1 MPERPRMWF
10 REGRPMLS
18 VLRWPR
24 RPAPLLVDDT
34 VFPRFRW
41 VVIAQ
46 VVAQQQVAPLVF
58 FTLGVMLPSMQADLN
73 FGAVE
78 AGWLGAVRSAGNLLV
93 FPASILLVRFS
104 PIKVFNTFSILLG
117 ATLMFGAF
125 SPSFWVLFFSLAI
138 YSVGMSWG
146 QIPMNMI
153 RQQWIP
159 PREMATVM
167 GGIMSANTVIQSA
180 GLVLIPVIVATFGS
194 WRVIF
199 SFNSVVLFTIAIVWF
214 LTARERIS
222 PSYAAAR
229 SADRGMASARVVLR
243 RREFYLLGTAAMG
256 GATTFMTF
264 MLFLPSY
271 YVEERGFSLQAA
283 GAVTAVIPLG
293 GLLVNLLA
301 GYVSD
306 RIGRRKP
313 LIWPS
318 GIVLPGLWFLLLTPL
333 PPAWLAV
340 VGVAVGAAAWLPFPI
355 LQTIPL
361 EIEGLSPADRAV
373 GQALQFTIMTIGQ
386 LVGPLIVGTMVGITG
401 SYYSGLLPLIFL
413 PTLFIWTSFFI
424 RETGSA
430 ARPVPV
436 TS

>member
-1 MPERPRMWF
+1 M
-10 REGRPMLS
+10 S
-18 VLRWPR
+18 VSSWPR
-24 RPAPLLVDDT
+24 RPQPLHVEDADY
-34 VFPRFRW
+34 PRFRW
-41 VVIAQ
+41 VIISQ

-58 FTLGVMLPSMQADLN
+58 FTLGVMLPSMQAELS

-78 AGWLGAVRSAGNLLV
+78 AGWLGAVRSAGNMLV
-93 FPASILLVRFS
+93 FPASILIVRFS
-104 PIKVFNTFSILLG
+104 PIKVFNALSILL
-117 ATLMFGAF
+117 ATTLLFGAF
-125 SPSFWVLFFSLAI
+125 SQNFWMLFAALGV

-167 GGIMSANTVIQSA
+167 GGIMSANTIVQSA
-180 GLVLIPVIVATFGS
+180 GLVLIPVIVAYFGS

-199 SFNSVVLFTIAIVWF
+199 SFNSMVLLTIAVVWF

-229 SADRGMASARVVLR
+229 SMDRGMASARVVLH
-243 RREFYLLGTAAMG
+243 RREFYLLGLAAMG

-264 MLFLPSY
+264 LLFLPSY
-271 YVEERGFSLQAA
+271 YVEERGFTLQAA
-283 GAVTAVIPLG
+283 GAITAVIPLG

-301 GYVSD
+301 GYISD

-318 GIVLPGLWFLLLTPL
+318 GIVLPGLWLLLLIPL
-333 PPAWLAV
+333 PPLWLAV

-361 EIEGLSPADRAV
+361 EIDGLSPADRAI

-386 LVGPLIVGTMVGITG
+386 LIGPLVVGTIVGITG
-401 SYYSGLLPLIFL
+401 SYYTGLLPLIAL
-413 PTLFIWTSFFI
+413 PTLFVWTAFFM
-424 RETGSA
+424 RETGAA
-430 ARPVPV
+430 ARQATVS
-436 TS
+436 T